1 MSSQRL
7 VTSFTATASQT
18 TFTPTNGYVVG
29 YVDVYYNG
37 VKLIVG
43 DDYTASNGVTVV
55 LTSPAGAGDSV
66 ELVAYKP
73 SGLSDGYT
81 KSEAD
86 ARYEPIDSA
95 YTKAESDA
103 RYAQEG
109 ANTDI
114 TSISGITG
122 GVGTPDYVDFDTAA
136 TITPAVG
143 RLGWDPDTGSLQ
155 MGMAGGN
162 VFTHVGQTMHAYVT
176 NAESV
181 TINKGQPVYLYQ
193 AQGDRATVKLAG
205 NTSDA
210 TSAKTL
216 GLAAEN
222 IAAGQIGYVICQG
235 VLNNVNTAAFNAG
248 DTLYLGATVGT
259 LTATKP
265 VAPNHLVYIGVVERA
280 NAGAG
285 QIYVR
290 PQNGYEL
297 DEIHDVLIT
306 SEVDGQVLT
315 YESAT
320 GLWKNKTVATALG
333 FTPENVANK
342 GVANGYASLDGS
354 GKVPSTQLPSY
365 VDDVLEYANLATFP
379 ATGETGKI
387 YVTLDTNK
395 TYRWSGSAYV
405 EIASS
410 PGSTD
415 AVTEGTTNLYFTQA
429 RARTSVSASG
439 SLSYN
444 SSTGVFSFTDAVTS
458 VAGKTGVVTLT
469 NSDVGL
475 GNVENKSSATIR
487 GELTSANVTTALG
500 FTPSNKAGDTF
511 TGEVKMPNAYFGD
524 PAYERNAN
532 TFEWGGSS
540 ASFGLNVQDG
550 MGRVNWYWNSNGT
563 SVPTQTVANEDAYR
577 LNLGVDSPTLEFHG
591 WEGSTSP
598 AGTAITW
605 TSIFRASMA
614 ESAPTFKGNTLLH
627 AANYSS
633 YALPLSGGTMTGSV
647 EVTSGQNVRF
657 GHPSQSDGNDGKIG
671 AGLYATGLNI
681 VGTQTA
687 AGGGRIIRLFGSLLT
702 DGGLVYIH
710 SGNIGSYASGGTPT
724 LNVTSSTS
732 VSAAAS
738 NHYVLT
744 GGATTVTLPASPAA
758 GAVVWVTVAN
768 GRVDNVIARNGQN
781 INSLAENMTIDQANA
796 GIQLRYADAT
806 RGWIFT

>member
-1 MSSQRL
+1 MAYIGNTPGVSSQRL

-29 YVDVYYNG
+29 YIDVYYNG

-55 LTSPAGAGDSV
+55 LATPAAAGDSV

-81 KSEAD
+81 KAEAD

-95 YTKAESDA
+95 YTKTESDA

-143 RLGWDPDTGSLQ
+143 RLGWDAAIGSLQ

-162 VFTHVGQTMHAYVT
+162 VSTYVGQTMHAYVT

-181 TINKGQPVYLYQ
+181 TINKGQAVYLYQ
-193 AQGDRATVKLAG
+193 AQGNRATVKLA
-205 NTSDA
+205 NNVSDA
-210 TSAKTL
+210 TSAKTF

-222 IAAGQIGYVICQG
+222 IGANQIGYVICQG

-248 DTLYLGATVGT
+248 DTLYLGSTAGA

-306 SEVDGQVLT
+306 SVADGQALV

-320 GLWKNKTVATALG
+320 DLWKNKAIV
-333 FTPENVANK
+333 N
-342 GVANGYASLDGS
+342 
-354 GKVPSTQLPSY
+354 
-365 VDDVLEYANLATFP
+365 
-379 ATGETGKI
+379 
-387 YVTLDTNK
+387 
-395 TYRWSGSAYV
+395 
-405 EIASS
+405 
-410 PGSTD
+410 
-415 AVTEGTTNLYFTQA
+415 
-429 RARTSVSASG
+429 
-439 SLSYN
+439 
-444 SSTGVFSFTDAVTS
+444 S

-500 FTPSNKAGDTF
+500 FTPFS
-511 TGEVKMPNAYFGD
+511 
-524 PAYERNAN
+524 
-532 TFEWGGSS
+532 
-540 ASFGLNVQDG
+540 
-550 MGRVNWYWNSNGT
+550 
-563 SVPTQTVANEDAYR
+563 
-577 LNLGVDSPTLEFHG
+577 
-591 WEGSTSP
+591 
-598 AGTAITW
+598 
-605 TSIFRASMA
+605 
-614 ESAPTFKGNTLLH
+614 
-627 AANYSS
+627 
-633 YALPLSGGTMTGSV
+633 
-647 EVTSGQNVRF
+647 
-657 GHPSQSDGNDGKIG
+657 
-671 AGLYATGLNI
+671 
-681 VGTQTA
+681 A
-687 AGGGRIIRLFGSLLT
+687 AGGTISGNTTLNGVLTTNAGMLIKKQNTTGEGGEFYIEKSDSSTLAGNLVVDLINNALRIFENGGTYRGVVLDVGTCAGGVGSVLLT
-702 DGGLVYIH
+702 STNVSSYV
-710 SGNIGSYASGGTPT
+710 SGDPT

-732 VSAAAS
+732 ISAVAS

-758 GAVVWVTVAN
+758 GAMVWITVAN
-768 GRVDNVIARNGQN
+768 NRTDNVIARNGQN
-781 INSLAENMTIDQANA
+781 IQGLAENMTLNTTYAA
-796 GIQLRYADAT
+796 VRLRYTDAT
-806 RGWIFT
+806 RGWVFT

>member
-1 MSSQRL
+1 MAYIGNTPGMSSQRL
-7 VTSFTATASQT
+7 VTSFTATAAQT

-55 LTSPAGAGDSV
+55 LTSPAAAGDSV

-103 RYAQEG
+103 RYEPIDSAYTKAESDARYAQEG

-114 TSISGITG
+114 TSMSGITG

-162 VFTHVGQTMHAYVT
+162 VSTSVGQTMHAYVT

-181 TINKGQPVYLYQ
+181 TITKGQPVYLYQ

-222 IAAGQIGYVICQG
+222 IGANQTGYIICQG
-235 VLNNVNTAAFNAG
+235 VINNVNTAAFNAG

-306 SEVDGQVLT
+306 SPVDGQVLT
-315 YESAT
+315 YDAAT
-320 GLWKNKTVATALG
+320 DLWKN
-333 FTPENVANK
+333 
-342 GVANGYASLDGS
+342 
-354 GKVPSTQLPSY
+354 Q
-365 VDDVLEYANLATFP
+365 
-379 ATGETGKI
+379 
-387 YVTLDTNK
+387 
-395 TYRWSGSAYV
+395 
-405 EIASS
+405 
-410 PGSTD
+410 
-415 AVTEGTTNLYFTQA
+415 
-429 RARTSVSASG
+429 
-439 SLSYN
+439 
-444 SSTGVFSFTDAVTS
+444 
-458 VAGKTGVVTLT
+458 
-469 NSDVGL
+469 
-475 GNVENKSSATIR
+475 
-487 GELTSANVTTALG
+487 
-500 FTPSNKAGDTF
+500 
-511 TGEVKMPNAYFGD
+511 D
-524 PAYERNAN
+524 PA
-532 TFEWGGSS
+532 
-540 ASFGLNVQDG
+540 
-550 MGRVNWYWNSNGT
+550 
-563 SVPTQTVANEDAYR
+563 
-577 LNLGVDSPTLEFHG
+577 
-591 WEGSTSP
+591 
-598 AGTAITW
+598 
-605 TSIFRASMA
+605 
-614 ESAPTFKGNTLLH
+614 
-627 AANYSS
+627 
-633 YALPLSGGTMTGSV
+633 GGTPALVVVST
-647 EVTSGQNVRF
+647 
-657 GHPSQSDGNDGKIG
+657 
-671 AGLYATGLNI
+671 A
-681 VGTQTA
+681 TQTA
-687 AGGGRIIRLFGSLLT
+687 IKDR
-702 DGGLVYIH
+702 
-710 SGNIGSYASGGTPT
+710 
-724 LNVTSSTS
+724 
-732 VSAAAS
+732 
-738 NHYVLT
+738 HYVLT
-744 GGATTVTLPASPAA
+744 NAAATVVTLPASPAA
-758 GAVVWVTVAN
+758 GDVVWVTVAN
-768 GRVDNVIARNGQN
+768 GRVDNVVDRNGQN
-781 INSLAENMTIDQANA
+781 IQGLAEDMTLNA
-796 GIQLRYADAT
+796 PYAAAQLRFSDAT
-806 RGWIFT
+806 EGWVMI